1 MYSSLVQVAIFC
13 QNIVPSA
20 TIHSVENMKHT
31 FLMNVKRPHLFEKR
45 INVITSSQVPL
56 LELYITVAL
65 QVNTH
70 RSCDVR
76 MDWFGNGIVK
86 FLIG

>member
-1 MYSSLVQVAIFC
+1 MYSSVVQVAIFC

-31 FLMNVKRPHLFEKR
+31 FVLNVKRRHLFEKR
-45 INVITSSQVPL
+45 MNVTL
-56 LELYITVAL
+56 LELYITVVL
-65 QVNTH
+65 QVTMH
-70 RSCDVR
+70 RSCYVR

>member
-1 MYSSLVQVAIFC
+1 MYSFLVQVAIFG

-31 FLMNVKRPHLFEKR
+31 FLMNVKRPQLFEKR

-56 LELYITVAL
+56 LELYITVVL
-65 QVNTH
+65 QVSTH
-70 RSCDVR
+70 RSCYVR

-86 FLIG
+86 FMIG

>member
-1 MYSSLVQVAIFC
+1 MYSSVVQVAIFC

-31 FLMNVKRPHLFEKR
+31 FVMNVKGPHLFEKR
-45 INVITSSQVPL
+45 MNVITSSQVPL
-56 LELYITVAL
+56 LKLHITVVL
-65 QVNTH
+65 QVSTH
-70 RSCDVR
+70 RSCYVR

-86 FLIG
+86 YLMG